1 MSGVARDDRRSPCEW
16 AEMMA
21 HDLAE
26 DALEIA
32 DAPVPLV
39 GGRMGPGA
47 VEAKRLQ
54 VELCKWLASQLYPEI
69 YGNKVAQEVSYPDG
83 ASPAA

>member
-1 MSGVARDDRRSPCEW
+1 ML
-16 AEMMA
+16 A

-32 DAPVPLV
+32 DAQVPLV
-39 GGRMGPGA
+39 KGRMDPGA

-54 VELCKWLASQLYPEI
+54 VVLCQWLARRARAFSFVGPGRGKKGPSGICVPPGPKRGRGGRL
-69 YGNKVAQEVSYPDG
+69 
-83 ASPAA
+83 SPRGL

>member
-1 MSGVARDDRRSPCEW
+1 MRGVTRNARELPGEW

-32 DAPVPLV
+32 DELSWRAHAA
-39 GGRMGPGA
+39 GGG
-47 VEAKRLQ
+47 
-54 VELCKWLASQLYPEI
+54 C
-69 YGNKVAQEVSYPDG
+69 VSWP
-83 ASPAA
+83 

>member
-1 MSGVARDDRRSPCEW
+1 MPRVTRNGRELPGEW

-39 GGRMGPGA
+39 GGRMDMGA
-47 VEAKRLQ
+47 VQAKRLQ

-69 YGNKVAQEVSYPDG
+69 YG
-83 ASPAA
+83 

>member
-1 MSGVARDDRRSPCEW
+1 MPRVTRKARVLPCEW
-16 AEMMA
+16 AEMLA

-39 GGRMGPGA
+39 EGRMDLGA
-47 VEAKRLQ
+47 VQAKCLQ
-54 VELCKWLASQLYPEI
+54 VELCKWLASQLLPEV
-69 YGNKVAQEVSYPDG
+69 YRDR
-83 ASPAA
+83 